1 MDKPPTTVKARF
13 TSRWLVNYIRE
24 HGGVMTITHDLV
36 VD

>member
-1 MDKPPTTVKARF
+1 MPEKARL
-13 TSRWLVNYIRE
+13 TSHWLIDHIRS